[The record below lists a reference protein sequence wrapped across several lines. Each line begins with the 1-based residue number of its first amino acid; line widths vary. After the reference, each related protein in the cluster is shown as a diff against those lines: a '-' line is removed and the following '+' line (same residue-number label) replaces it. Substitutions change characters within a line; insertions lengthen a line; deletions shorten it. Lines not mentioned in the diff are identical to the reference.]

1 MLIGELAERTATTAK
16 TLRFYEDEGLLLPP
30 ARTPAGYRD
39 YPAEA
44 ADRIGFV
51 REAQAAGF
59 TLRQIRQILDI
70 SDTGEPPCVHVG
82 VLIEQRLDDVERRI
96 AELQQT
102 RHHLEG
108 LMRRTRELDP
118 ADCSGYCRIIH
129 DGAD

>member
-44 ADRIGFV
+44 ADRVGFV

-82 VLIEQRLDDVERRI
+82 ELIEQRLEDVERRI
-96 AELQQT
+96 AELQRA
-102 RHHLEG
+102 RHHLAG
-108 LMRRTRELDP
+108 LTRRGRELDP
-118 ADCSGYCRIIH
+118 VDCTGYCQIIH
-129 DGAD
+129 EQPE

>member
-44 ADRIGFV
+44 ADRVGFV

-70 SDTGEPPCVHVG
+70 SDNGEPPCVHVG
-82 VLIEQRLDDVERRI
+82 QLVEQRLDDVERRI
-96 AELQQT
+96 EELQQT

-108 LMRRTRELDP
+108 LMSRTQELDP

-129 DGAD
+129 DEAG